1 MKSLLLTIQSHRM
14 GKGTK
19 SSVTGNQLE
28 AAVKTVLTGKGFEL
42 IYYRVWEK
50 NKEKYGEE
58 LLLENVP
65 FTTIYEHKGNT
76 EFLLI
81 SKKYNLQIRIE
92 CKWQQ
97 VAGSVD
103 EKLPYLY
110 LNTIEAMPENSIMIL
125 IDGAGWKVGAIKWL
139 KNAVKQ
145 KKYTNETNENKEIIV
160 FNLTEFFTWANKTFN
175 Q

>member
-1 MKSLLLTIQSHRM
+1 ME
-14 GKGTK
+14 KGTK
-19 SSVTGNQLE
+19 SNITGNQLE
-28 AAVKTVLTGKGFEL
+28 VAVKTVLTGKGFEL
-42 IYYRVWEK
+42 INYRDWEK
-50 NKEKYGEE
+50 NKEKYGDE

-65 FTTIYEHKGNT
+65 FTTIYKHKGNT

-97 VAGSVD
+97 VSGSVD

-125 IDGAGWKVGAIKWL
+125 IDGAGWKAGAIKWL
-139 KNAVKQ
+139 KDAIKQ
-145 KKYTNETNENKEIIV
+145 KKYTTETNMQKNIMI

-175 Q
+175 K

>member
-1 MKSLLLTIQSHRM
+1 ME
-14 GKGTK
+14 KGTK
-19 SSVTGNQLE
+19 SNVTGNQLE
-28 AAVKTVLTGKGFEL
+28 VAVKTVLTGKGFEL
-42 IYYRVWEK
+42 INYRVWEK

-65 FTTIYEHKGNT
+65 FTTVYEHKGNT

-81 SKKYNLQIRIE
+81 SKKYDLRIRIE

-125 IDGAGWKVGAIKWL
+125 IDGAGWKAGAIKWL
-139 KNAVKQ
+139 KDAVKQ
-145 KKYTNETNENKEIIV
+145 KKYTTEETKNKEIFV
-160 FNLTEFFTWANKTFN
+160 FSLTEFFTWANKTFN
-175 Q
+175 K

>member
-1 MKSLLLTIQSHRM
+1 M
-14 GKGTK
+14 
-19 SSVTGNQLE
+19 
-28 AAVKTVLTGKGFEL
+28 TGKGFEL
-42 IYYRVWEK
+42 VKYRVWEK
-50 NKEKYGEE
+50 NQEKHGKE

-65 FTTIYEHKGNT
+65 FKTVYEHHGNT

-81 SKKYNLQIRIE
+81 SEKYKLKTRIE

-125 IDGAGWKVGAIKWL
+125 IDGSGWKTGAIKWL
-139 KNAVKQ
+139 KDAVKQ
-145 KKYTNETNENKEIIV
+145 KKYTTEENKNKDILV
-160 FNLTEFFTWANKTFN
+160 FSLTDFFTWANKTFN
-175 Q
+175 R

>member
-1 MKSLLLTIQSHRM
+1 MAK
-14 GKGTK
+14 GKNSNT
-19 SSVTGNQLE
+19 TGSQLE
-28 AAVKTVLTGKGFEL
+28 VAVKTVLCGKGFEL
-42 IYYRVWEK
+42 VNYRVWDK

-65 FTTIYEHKGNT
+65 FITVYEHKGNT

-97 VAGSVD
+97 TNGSVD

-110 LNTIEAMPENSIMIL
+110 LNTIEAMPEKSIMIL
-125 IDGAGWKVGAIKWL
+125 IDGAGWKAGSIKWL
-139 KNAVKQ
+139 KDAVIQ
-145 KKYTNETNENKEIIV
+145 KKYTTEKNNDKKIFV
-160 FNLTEFFTWANKTFN
+160 FNLAEFFTWANKTFN
-175 Q
+175 

>member
-1 MKSLLLTIQSHRM
+1 ME
-14 GKGTK
+14 KGTK
-19 SSVTGNQLE
+19 SNITGNQLE
-28 AAVKTVLTGKGFEL
+28 VAVKTVLTGKGFEL
-42 IYYRVWEK
+42 INYRIWEK
-50 NKEKYGEE
+50 NKEKFGDE

-81 SKKYNLQIRIE
+81 SKKYDLRIRIE

-110 LNTIEAMPENSIMIL
+110 LNAIESMPEKSIMIL
-125 IDGAGWKVGAIKWL
+125 IDGTGWKTGAIKWL
-139 KNAVKQ
+139 KDAVKQ
-145 KKYTNETNENKEIIV
+145 KKYTTEKNISKDISV
-160 FNLTEFFTWANKTFN
+160 FNLTEFFTWSNTKFNK
-175 Q
+175 

>member
-1 MKSLLLTIQSHRM
+1 M

-19 SSVTGNQLE
+19 SNIAGNQLE
-28 AAVKTVLTGKGFEL
+28 LAVKTVLTRKGFEL
-42 IYYRVWEK
+42 INYRVWEK
-50 NKEKYGEE
+50 NKEKYGDE

-65 FTTIYEHKGNT
+65 FKTIYDHNGNT

-81 SKKYNLQIRIE
+81 SKKYDIRIRIE

-110 LNTIEAMPENSIMIL
+110 LNTIEAMPEKSIMIL
-125 IDGAGWKVGAIKWL
+125 IDGAGWKAGAIKWL
-139 KNAVKQ
+139 KNSVKQ
-145 KKYTNETNENKEIIV
+145 KKYTTEETKNKNIMI
-160 FNLTEFFTWANKTFN
+160 FNLTEFFTWANNTFCK
-175 Q
+175 

>member
-1 MKSLLLTIQSHRM
+1 MK
-14 GKGTK
+14 KGTT
-19 SSVTGNQLE
+19 SNVTGNQLE
-28 AAVKTVLTGKGFEL
+28 VAVKTVLTGKGFEL
-42 IYYRVWEK
+42 INYRVWEK

-65 FTTIYEHKGNT
+65 FTTVYKHKGNT

-81 SKKYNLQIRIE
+81 SKKYDLEIRIE

-125 IDGAGWKVGAIKWL
+125 IDGAGWKAGAIQWL
-139 KNAVKQ
+139 KDAVTQ
-145 KKYTNETNENKEIIV
+145 KKYTTEETKNKNIMV
-160 FNLTEFFTWANKTFN
+160 FSLTEFFTWGNRTFN
-175 Q
+175 K

>member
-1 MKSLLLTIQSHRM
+1 M
-14 GKGTK
+14 
-19 SSVTGNQLE
+19 
-28 AAVKTVLTGKGFEL
+28 TGKGFEL
-42 IYYRVWEK
+42 VKYRVWEK
-50 NKEKYGEE
+50 NEEKHGKE

-65 FTTIYEHKGNT
+65 FKTVYEHHGNT

-81 SKKYNLQIRIE
+81 SEKYKLKTRIE

-125 IDGAGWKVGAIKWL
+125 IDGSGWKTGAIKWL
-139 KNAVKQ
+139 KDAVKQ
-145 KKYTNETNENKEIIV
+145 KKYTTEENKNKDILV
-160 FNLTEFFTWANKTFN
+160 FSLTDFFTWANKTFN
-175 Q
+175 R